1 MADLVSRL
9 GKFFDDVSTIV
20 AVFKSHDSNTTGL
33 LKDAITELE
42 EIKGILKK
50 MAK

>member
-1 MADLVSRL
+1 MADLVTRL
-9 GKFFDDVSTIV
+9 SKFFDDVGTIV

-33 LKDAITELE
+33 LKDVIVELE
-42 EIKGILKK
+42 EIKAILKK